1 MSLRRFERIPFIRSA
16 SWDYFSDRKGKKW
29 GYIDDVSR
37 GGCLLRTNVPIE
49 HRRWIRL
56 RVDDEN
62 SNVSLAWVGQ
72 VIRAEQKIEVAR
84 ASGDNDFDITIYRYG
99 VRFTHPGQLS
109 AQDFDLILALSSKNL
124 TVDSCLSLNS
134 KSS

>member
-1 MSLRRFERIPFIRSA
+1 MSLRRHERIAFARSA
-16 SWDYFSDRKGKKW
+16 SWDYFSGQKGRKW

-37 GGCLLRTNVPIE
+37 GGFLLRTSEPIE
-49 HRRWIRL
+49 HRRWIRV
-56 RVDDEN
+56 RVDDGE
-62 SNVSLAWVGQ
+62 SNLSLAWVGQ

-84 ASGDNDFDITIYRYG
+84 AAGDQYEITIYRYG

-109 AQDFDLILALSSKNL
+109 VQDFDLILALSKRNL
-124 TVDSCLSLNS
+124 SVLSCLSLNS